1 MFASI
6 PQSALP
12 ILVGI
17 AVVTMVEI
25 LRILSAW
32 KQQATQLHQLRYE
45 THTLRLRI
53 KRQSAERIVAEEQH
67 RASFSNHV
75 NAA

>member
-1 MFASI
+1 MLVSI

-17 AVVTMVEI
+17 VAMSMVEI

-32 KQQATQLHQLRYE
+32 KQQATQLHQLKYE

-53 KRQSAERIVAEEQH
+53 KKQSAERIVAEEQH
-67 RASFSNHV
+67 RATFSNQL